1 MNEPNATAGAGSA
14 WGADAEDRPRAR
26 RVGGWQRGL
35 SPYLFLAPALLWY
48 LVFLIYPMAS
58 SLVLSFYEWDGLSP
72 EWTFVGL
79 ANYETILLRDHVS
92 RRALVNNIIWML
104 VTLTV
109 PTVLGLL
116 LAVALDQ
123 ALPGRRLFRSIF
135 YGTGVMPLVAVGI
148 IWAWMYN
155 PQFGLINAVLQ
166 QVGLGGLARGWL
178 SDYTTALPATLVT
191 AIWQGTGF
199 PMILYLAGLQG
210 IPHEQYDAARIDG
223 ANGVQ
228 CFRYVTLPWLRE
240 THVIVITLAIIN
252 SFKVFDLIYTMT
264 YGGPGRS
271 TQVLATWM
279 YFNTFQYYNAGLGSA
294 IAWVIVLLSMCF
306 AIPYLRINSRQ

>member
-1 MNEPNATAGAGSA
+1 MTNKPKLVELNTPPAARSGSRSRVLS
-14 WGADAEDRPRAR
+14 GR
-26 RVGGWQRGL
+26 RL
-35 SPYLFLAPALLWY
+35 TPYLFLAPALLWY
-48 LVFLIYPMAS
+48 LIFLIYPMLS
-58 SLVLSFYEWDGLSP
+58 SLILSFYEWDGLS
-72 EWTFVGL
+72 ETRTFVGL
-79 ANYETILLRDHVS
+79 QNYQTVFFDRIS
-92 RRALVNNIIWML
+92 RQALTNNIIWML
-104 VTLTV
+104 VTLAV

-123 ALPGRRLFRSIF
+123 AIPGRRLFRSIF
-135 YGTGVMPLVAVGI
+135 YGTGIMPLVAVGI
-148 IWAWMYN
+148 IWSWMYN
-155 PQFGLINAVLQ
+155 PQFGLINAVLE
-166 QVGLGGLARGWL
+166 QVGLGSLARGWL
-178 SDYTTALPATLVT
+178 SDYATALPATLVT

-210 IPHEQYDAARIDG
+210 IPREQYDAARIDG
-223 ANGVQ
+223 ANGLQ

-240 THVIVITLAIIN
+240 THIIVITLAIIN

-294 IAWVIVLLSMCF
+294 IAWVIVLLSLSF
-306 AIPYLRINSRQ
+306 AIPYIRINSRQ